1 MLDSGCTK
9 TNPTA
14 SRLAAWPERRARS
27 EVSGASQ
34 SGAMQGS
41 SKLREWVEGMKK
53 GMERKKEKEG

>member
-1 MLDSGCTK
+1 M
-9 TNPTA
+9 
-14 SRLAAWPERRARS
+14 
-27 EVSGASQ
+27 SGASQ